1 MDETRA
7 DGPAAAP
14 AGEAREGVRRLISA
28 RIDDTNVYDTDGGK
42 IGTLYSVHID
52 RWSGQIEYAVL
63 SFGGFLGLGQ
73 SYHPVP
79 FQMLS
84 VNEDRGGYT
93 VHLGRSVLEGGP
105 SYRPDTAPPWDSTY
119 ARRIS
124 DYYGIPPRSGT
135 F

>member
-1 MDETRA
+1 MDE
-7 DGPAAAP
+7 PAP
-14 AGEAREGVRRLISA
+14 AGAEAGSRDGIKRLISA
-28 RIDDTNVYDTDGGK
+28 RVDDTNVYDTDGRRL
-42 IGTLYSVHID
+42 GTLYSVHID
-52 RWSGQIEYAVL
+52 RWSGQVEYAVL

-73 SYHPVP
+73 SYHPIP

-105 SYRPDTAPPWDSTY
+105 NYRPDTAPAWDSTY

-124 DYYGIPPRSGT
+124 DYYGIQPRSGA